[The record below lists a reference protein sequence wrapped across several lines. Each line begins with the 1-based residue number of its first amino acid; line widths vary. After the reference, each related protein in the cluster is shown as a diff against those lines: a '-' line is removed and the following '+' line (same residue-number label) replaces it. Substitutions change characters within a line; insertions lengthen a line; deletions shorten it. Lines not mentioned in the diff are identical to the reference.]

1 MSTIYLLRHGQAS
14 FGAQNYDALSPLG
27 FEQSTVLGEVL
38 APRVV
43 GAAKLHVLSGS
54 MQRHRDTAATCLA
67 AMAHALDAEI
77 DADFNEF
84 DHEAVLDA
92 HEPRWRDLTIG
103 KSSTSAEVQKIFQ
116 SVFEPAFGRWIS
128 GAHDVDYREPWPTF
142 RGRCEAALARTIERL
157 ERDDTALV
165 FTSGGAIAALCIKLM
180 DLEVADAFR
189 LNWRFA
195 NAGITELTVDEEHG
209 ARIVNLNGHDHFKGE
224 RAHLLSYR

>member
-1 MSTIYLLRHGQAS
+1 MSTVYLIRHGQAS

-27 FEQSTVLGEVL
+27 FEQSRVLGEVL
-38 APRVV
+38 AARVA

-54 MQRHRDTAATCLA
+54 MQRHRETAATCLA

-92 HEPRWRDLTIG
+92 HEPRWRELAIG
-103 KSSTSAEVQKIFQ
+103 KSSTPAEVQRLFH

-128 GAHDVDYREPWPTF
+128 GRHDPDYRESWPAF
-142 RGRCEAALARTIERL
+142 RGRCEGALTRAIDRL
-157 ERDDTALV
+157 GRDETALV
-165 FTSGGAIAALCIKLM
+165 FTSGGTIAALCVKLM
-180 DLEVADAFR
+180 NLDVAEAFR

-195 NAGITELTVDEEHG
+195 NAGITKLGVGRSGVQVASFNEHG
-209 ARIVNLNGHDHFKGE
+209 HFEGE